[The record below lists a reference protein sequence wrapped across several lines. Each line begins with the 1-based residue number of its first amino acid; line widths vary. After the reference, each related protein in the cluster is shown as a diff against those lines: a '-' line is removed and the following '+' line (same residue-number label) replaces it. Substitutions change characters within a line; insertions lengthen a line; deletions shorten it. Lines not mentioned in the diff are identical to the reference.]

1 MEIDTLEYSRVKA
14 TLVSMRL
21 GIFSCSRLKYPTS
34 FLVSLLGNGSCSR
47 IEPSLSEF
55 SFSFLPHFYFYLF
68 VTTITLPHGFH
79 SYL

>member
-14 TLVSMRL
+14 TSVSVRL
-21 GIFSCSRLKYPTS
+21 QIFSYSRSKYPTS
-34 FLVSLLGNGSCSR
+34 FLALLPGNDSCST
-47 IEPSLSEF
+47 IEPSSFEF
-55 SFSFLPHFYFYLF
+55 SFSFLPPFYFYLF